1 MHAQKQDKIKLKME
15 INVAAE
21 KDNLNFCD
29 IEKKK
34 TCLTKMCTKILAKKK
49 KRCVPQIRPNLH
61 ILTK

>member
-1 MHAQKQDKIKLKME
+1 MHEEQDKIKLNIE

-34 TCLTKMCTKILAKKK
+34 ICLTKMCTT
-49 KRCVPQIRPNLH
+49 N
-61 ILTK
+61 

>member
-1 MHAQKQDKIKLKME
+1 MHAQKQDKIKLNME

-34 TCLTKMCTKILAKKK
+34 TCLTKMCTTILAKKKK
-49 KRCVPQIRPNLH
+49 KRCVPQI
-61 ILTK
+61 